1 MKTLL
6 ASLVIALTVG
16 TSTSFAKIDPVVTNN
31 SFQSVVYPSAES
43 TKLNVIVDSKTNNSL
58 LVRLLTTNGDE
69 LATQRINKSKRATH
83 VRFDLI
89 NLQDGVY
96 KVEITD
102 GDKKETKEITLS
114 TTVPTPSTYRTI
126 ALQ

>member
-6 ASLVIALTVG
+6 ASFVIALTLG
-16 TSTSFAKIDPVVTNN
+16 TSTSFAKNEPIVTNN

-43 TKLNVIVDSKTNNSL
+43 TKLNVIVDSKSNNSL
-58 LVRLLTTNGDE
+58 LVRLLTTDGNE
-69 LATQRINKSKRATH
+69 LATQRIVKSKRATH

-102 GDKKETKEITLS
+102 GEKKEIKEITLS